1 MDSIKL
7 AQKMTSKNF
16 AYIQTVIYNNI
27 IEEDGEL
34 VFKPV
39 IDKLRFT
46 NNDTK
51 RNGGWSV
58 EGLQYYTDMVNEDIR
73 LKKEYNK
80 KYKNVEE
87 RPDYFNY
94 EIEVKPCKKE

>member
-39 IDKLRFT
+39 MDKLRFT

-58 EGLQYYTDMVNEDIR
+58 EGL
-73 LKKEYNK
+73 
-80 KYKNVEE
+80 
-87 RPDYFNY
+87 
-94 EIEVKPCKKE
+94 